1 MAEVGRAGFHELR
14 VGCHPRGDDSEG
26 GETGYERAN
35 WPCGGGVGAGRLKEC
50 ASSLGRRDRND
61 KHSQE

>member
-1 MAEVGRAGFHELR
+1 MSSGWATIPEEMTV
-14 VGCHPRGDDSEG
+14 RGEG
-26 GETGYERAN
+26 LGETGYERAT
-35 WPCGGGVGAGRLKEC
+35 WPCGGGAGAVRSKEC